1 MALKTDLDR
10 LTFLLE
16 AEAELALFGDPSTAL
31 GAGEPISAQAV
42 EEQRRYVT
50 NYIGSKQKLIDFI
63 WGFPGTPITAQVK
76 SIPFLLLCCLA
87 RAGPYGQPGRRFPGT
102 VSSNS
107 SMPALTLIPQ

>member
-16 AEAELALFGDPSTAL
+16 AEAELALFGDEEL
-31 GAGEPISAQAV
+31 SAQAA

-63 WGFPGTPITAQVK
+63 PV
-76 SIPFLLLCCLA
+76 C
-87 RAGPYGQPGRRFPGT
+87 RRRR
-102 VSSNS
+102 
-107 SMPALTLIPQ
+107 